1 MAGLRVGYLVAKP
14 ELTKKIRENIVA
26 RSNVLGIEGAK
37 QALVDN
43 QFYEFSL
50 KKNRESKAMIYSV
63 LDQLNLNYVK
73 SHTNFIFFHSKKN
86 IQELGSEMLK
96 KGVKIGRPFPPF
108 YDWCR
113 ISTGTFTEVQRFIK
127 GMREIYS

>member
-1 MAGLRVGYLVAKP
+1 MVAKP

-63 LDQLNLNYVK
+63 LDELNLNYVK
-73 SHTNFIFFHSKKN
+73 SHTNFIFFHSKK
-86 IQELGSEMLK
+86 IYK
-96 KGVKIGRPFPPF
+96 KRKECDVLF
-108 YDWCR
+108 
-113 ISTGTFTEVQRFIK
+113 FTT
-127 GMREIYS
+127 EIMGD